1 MESLVSFGEWL
12 SQRRKTLRLS
22 RTELAHDA
30 GCAVVTLRK
39 VEADERRPSV
49 QIAKR
54 LAPLL
59 QLPSTVQATFVA
71 VARGE
76 LAVEQLPPP
85 DLLQTHGTPQP
96 GTHPR
101 HNLPIHPTAL
111 IGRAA
116 DVAAVVA
123 MLERPDVRLLTLT
136 GPGGVGKTRLG
147 FQVAGE
153 LLDNFA
159 DGVLAVHLAPIRDPE
174 LVIPTIMRAFGVS
187 GSAAEPP
194 LARLGTYLRAKHM
207 LLVLDNFEQ
216 VLPAA
221 AALAEVLAA
230 TPQIKLLVTSRAAL
244 HLAGEHEYRVAPLA
258 LPPPAPAPTLDEL
271 AASPAVALFIQRAQA
286 TRPSFA
292 LMPETA
298 PAIAEICRRVDGL
311 PLAIEL
317 AAARVKLLPPPLL
330 LRRLDPRLPLLT
342 GGSRDLPA
350 RHQTLRSTL
359 DWSYQLLD
367 QPGQV
372 LFRRLAVFVGGC
384 ALEAAEAIAA
394 LGVDTPQRS
403 NVPTFQR
410 SNVLDGLTELVDHS
424 LLRQVEEGAG
434 EPRFVMLET
443 IREYA
448 AERLEASGEAPELRR
463 QHAGYYLALA
473 EQAEPELRGPDSRAW
488 LDRLELEH
496 PNLRAALEWSVAR
509 GELDAVARLAAALGR
524 FWDVRNH
531 HHEGRDWLAT
541 ALAHAMAV
549 TPEAH
554 AKALLAA
561 GWLARAQ
568 HDQAAAIPLLERSVA
583 AYRQL
588 GDEREL
594 AAALTELGWAI
605 AWFRGDMTHA
615 APLLQ
620 EGLALH
626 RACGD
631 QYGLAW
637 ALHALGWIELH
648 HHRNLPVARALN
660 AESLALRRKIGYTR
674 DIAWS
679 LSALGSIASAQ
690 CAYAEARALHE
701 EQLAIERS
709 LNHRQGIAGALWFL
723 GKVAYLQGDYGDARA
738 LYAESLALARESV
751 STFHVSMVLM
761 ALAEIARDQD
771 EHTQATL
778 LLDEAL
784 ELGDKLDNS
793 FILARVRYLQG
804 QVAYDRGALTQAEAC
819 YAESLATFQ
828 ELGVRVDAAW
838 ARARLALVVHQ
849 QGNPAQ
855 AASMLQES
863 LTEFHQ
869 LTVPHAVAWCL
880 EILAPLLVAQGKH
893 PARAL
898 RLFGA
903 AETLRAT
910 LAIGRPPVEQAPY
923 AIAVA
928 AARAE
933 LDGTTG
939 ALAWA
944 TGRAMP
950 TAWAVA
956 AALADPD
963 NGLDC
968 AADAPEAPLCLA
980 LYG

>member
-1 MESLVSFGEWL
+1 MPPDDPRRPASAPPRREQLHNIGRRRAWAIWLVALSVYVLAVFHRSSLGVAGLLAAQRFGI
-12 SQRRKTLRLS
+12 SA
-22 RTELAHDA
+22 TELAFFT
-30 GCAVVTLRK
+30 V
-39 VEADERRPSV
+39 
-49 QIAKR
+49 
-54 LAPLL
+54 L
-59 QLPSTVQATFVA
+59 QLLVYAGMQIPVGVLLDRFGARLMLLAGLVTMTVGQFTFA
-71 VARGE
+71 FASSFP
-76 LAVEQLPPP
+76 L
-85 DLLQTHGTPQP
+85 
-96 GTHPR
+96 
-101 HNLPIHPTAL
+101 
-111 IGRAA
+111 
-116 DVAAVVA
+116 AVVA
-123 MLERPDVRLLTLT
+123 RAVLGAGDAMIFVSVLRLVTAWFLVRQAPLVTQLT
-136 GPGGVGKTRLG
+136 GQAGQLG
-147 FQVAGE
+147 
-153 LLDNFA
+153 
-159 DGVLAVHLAPIRDPE
+159 
-174 LVIPTIMRAFGVS
+174 
-187 GSAAEPP
+187 
-194 LARLGTYLRAKHM
+194 
-207 LLVLDNFEQ
+207 
-216 VLPAA
+216 
-221 AALAEVLAA
+221 
-230 TPQIKLLVTSRAAL
+230 
-244 HLAGEHEYRVAPLA
+244 
-258 LPPPAPAPTLDEL
+258 
-271 AASPAVALFIQRAQA
+271 
-286 TRPSFA
+286 
-292 LMPETA
+292 
-298 PAIAEICRRVDGL
+298 AI
-311 PLAIEL
+311 
-317 AAARVKLLPPPLL
+317 
-330 LRRLDPRLPLLT
+330 
-342 GGSRDLPA
+342 
-350 RHQTLRSTL
+350 
-359 DWSYQLLD
+359 
-367 QPGQV
+367 
-372 LFRRLAVFVGGC
+372 
-384 ALEAAEAIAA
+384 
-394 LGVDTPQRS
+394 
-403 NVPTFQR
+403 
-410 SNVLDGLTELVDHS
+410 
-424 LLRQVEEGAG
+424 
-434 EPRFVMLET
+434 
-443 IREYA
+443 
-448 AERLEASGEAPELRR
+448 
-463 QHAGYYLALA
+463 
-473 EQAEPELRGPDSRAW
+473 
-488 LDRLELEH
+488 
-496 PNLRAALEWSVAR
+496 
-509 GELDAVARLAAALGR
+509 
-524 FWDVRNH
+524 
-531 HHEGRDWLAT
+531 
-541 ALAHAMAV
+541 
-549 TPEAH
+549 
-554 AKALLAA
+554 LAA
-561 GWLARAQ
+561 G
-568 HDQAAAIPLLERSVA
+568 P
-583 AYRQL
+583 
-588 GDEREL
+588 
-594 AAALTELGWAI
+594 
-605 AWFRGDMTHA
+605 
-615 APLLQ
+615 
-620 EGLALH
+620 
-626 RACGD
+626 
-631 QYGLAW
+631 LAW